1 MCTGYTVH
9 GLMDTVK
16 YRCGGVAEFARIMAG
31 GDAMEFESYA
41 VRFDLVQS
49 AACRVAVPCRG
60 IPESNPSILHCWI
73 QPRRYLGFVPV
84 II

>member
-1 MCTGYTVH
+1 
-9 GLMDTVK
+9 
-16 YRCGGVAEFARIMAG
+16 
-31 GDAMEFESYA
+31 MEFESYA

-49 AACRVAVPCRG
+49 AARRVAVPCRG